1 MNQRL
6 QRGKE
11 RLARMTAGLLAM
23 QSLLFGMGAP
33 AAVGASASAATP
45 AEAGLNV
52 LGAEVDT
59 AAQPKVQQD
68 GYTTIKRSDGYN
80 LVFSVMSD
88 IHIGSGDKAETKFAS
103 VLEQL
108 NRLAPHYDA
117 IAGVGDLTDHG
128 KPEQYDTFMAI
139 YNRYKQP
146 AAWSLLTI
154 GNHDYYGSSGA
165 MKGQRLFLEKTGMP
179 GIYYDQWINGY
190 HFIVLGSE
198 NKSTGG
204 KLSNDQ
210 LKWLEQKLAERASTD
225 KPIFVLFHQH
235 ISNTVYGSD
244 RWGHTQNHKKL
255 YAILSKYP
263 QVITFSGHSHYMLEN
278 PRTIHQRDFT
288 SLGTSSIRYPELEP
302 GMVQGNHPSDDISQ
316 GYLVM
321 VKDDAVIVKRRDFH
335 LNDWTGEDWVI
346 SYPASRAAFRYTDDR
361 DRSKPYFEPYAQ
373 AAVAAS
379 SIQAARALLSFSQ
392 AKDNLFVHAYEI
404 EVKREGAR
412 RNVRKLYAF
421 SEFYKHPMPAEL
433 SFELKGLA
441 PDTAY
446 TASVYAVDAF
456 GNRSDKP
463 LTAAFR
469 TTALAPMQASGLS
482 QLLSLSIR
490 NWFKGGM

>member
-1 MNQRL
+1 
-6 QRGKE
+6 
-11 RLARMTAGLLAM
+11 
-23 QSLLFGMGAP
+23 
-33 AAVGASASAATP
+33 
-45 AEAGLNV
+45 
-52 LGAEVDT
+52 
-59 AAQPKVQQD
+59 
-68 GYTTIKRSDGYN
+68 
-80 LVFSVMSD
+80 
-88 IHIGSGDKAETKFAS
+88 
-103 VLEQL
+103 
-108 NRLAPHYDA
+108 
-117 IAGVGDLTDHG
+117 
-128 KPEQYDTFMAI
+128 
-139 YNRYKQP
+139 
-146 AAWSLLTI
+146 
-154 GNHDYYGSSGA
+154 
-165 MKGQRLFLEKTGMP
+165 
-179 GIYYDQWINGY
+179 
-190 HFIVLGSE
+190 
-198 NKSTGG
+198 
-204 KLSNDQ
+204 
-210 LKWLEQKLAERASTD
+210 
-225 KPIFVLFHQH
+225 
-235 ISNTVYGSD
+235 
-244 RWGHTQNHKKL
+244 
-255 YAILSKYP
+255 
-263 QVITFSGHSHYMLEN
+263 
-278 PRTIHQRDFT
+278 
-288 SLGTSSIRYPELEP
+288 
-302 GMVQGNHPSDDISQ
+302 
-316 GYLVM
+316 M

-392 AKDNLFVHAYEI
+392 AKDTLFVHAYEI